1 MLSRQQIGDYI
12 YPIIVQ
18 KYQEG
23 GAASKIVGVLLD
35 SPQVE
40 KQRLV
45 QDQIY
50 LLEMA

>member
-1 MLSRQQIGDYI
+1 MLDRQQIGDYI

-18 KYQEG
+18 KYQE

>member
-1 MLSRQQIGDYI
+1 MLDRQQIGDYI

-35 SPQVE
+35 SPQVQTE
-40 KQRLV
+40 RLV
-45 QDQIY
+45 QDPNY

>member
-18 KYQEG
+18 KYQE